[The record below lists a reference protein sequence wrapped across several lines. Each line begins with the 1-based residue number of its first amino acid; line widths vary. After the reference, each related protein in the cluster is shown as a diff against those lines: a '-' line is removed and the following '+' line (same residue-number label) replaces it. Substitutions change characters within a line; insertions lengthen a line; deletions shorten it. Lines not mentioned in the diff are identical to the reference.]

1 MSHTLRCLSK
11 KFCLWNSTLLDYTV
25 QSLHM
30 ICEDVETERLKS
42 ILFNYASPSYFLSS
56 FISFIL
62 FFVSPWSLNLMSF
75 FFLLFSIYSIFLLFF
90 VSYFSFLFYLDAFL
104 LFTFLNSFHFSLF
117 FVLFLL
123 SLLPWYLYSFSF
135 LSLFYFFTLFCFL
148 FLLSLLP
155 WYPSP
160 FYFSQFISFFTLFC
174 FLFLFSLLPWCL
186 SSFFLIYYIFLLF
199 FLADILSLF
208 PALVFQLK
216 KAWWLLRYEFGIQIY
231 FKNEPQS
238 CEQIRKYTKKTET

>member
-1 MSHTLRCLSK
+1 MSVK
-11 KFCLWNSTLLDYTV
+11 DFCLWNSTLLDYTV

-42 ILFNYASPSYFLSS
+42 ILSNYASPSYFLSS

-104 LFTFLNSFHFSLF
+104 LFTFLNLFHFSLF

-123 SLLPWYLYSFSF
+123 SLLPWYVYSFSF
-135 LSLFYFFTLFCFL
+135 LSLFSFFTLFCFL

-160 FYFSQFISFFTLFC
+160 FYFSQFISFFYS
-174 FLFLFSLLPWCL
+174 FLFLISLFSFTLMPFF
-186 SSFFLIYYIFLLF
+186 FFLDQLNFFTLFSCWHPFSFSSISFSVEKSVMIVTVWIWNTNLL
-199 FLADILSLF
+199 
-208 PALVFQLK
+208 
-216 KAWWLLRYEFGIQIY
+216 
-231 FKNEPQS
+231 
-238 CEQIRKYTKKTET
+238 